1 MTYQQP
7 LEQRPGSHL
16 PDQTVPT
23 TSEKEATSGLPTS
36 KAGLENETLLQII
49 DEEVKRT
56 DQNIP
61 AAEREAVEVPKI
73 NTEDAL
79 ILTPPKPTSYH
90 LKTVQSLEA
99 KLCPGIEQD
108 EGGAIA
114 TAIQAV
120 NAEIEQ
126 SD

>member
-73 NTEDAL
+73 NPEDAL
-79 ILTPPKPTSYH
+79 ILTPPTTSTFQPTMWAMTPRP
-90 LKTVQSLEA
+90 KAMNRPMT
-99 KLCPGIEQD
+99 KIF
-108 EGGAIA
+108 AIA
-114 TAIQAV
+114 TAIQ
-120 NAEIEQ
+120 
-126 SD
+126 